1 MNKSTKLF
9 LIFLIF
15 SLITVTVTMATWK
28 NPIILISLLTLLATI
43 KQSYSPIKRP
53 TLTFIIFGLA
63 GTTME
68 ALIML
73 AGPWSYALPH
83 LLNFPIWLPFLWGMA
98 GTLSVTL
105 YQAIS
110 TK

>member
-1 MNKSTKLF
+1 
-9 LIFLIF
+9 
-15 SLITVTVTMATWK
+15 MATWK
-28 NPIILISLLTLLATI
+28 SPIILIPLLTLLACL
-43 KQSYSPIKRP
+43 KQSYARINSPI
-53 TLTFIIFGLA
+53 LTFIVFGIA

-83 LLNFPIWLPFLWGMA
+83 LFNFPIWLPFLWGMA

-105 YQAIS
+105 YEAIKS
-110 TK
+110 

>member
-1 MNKSTKLF
+1 M
-9 LIFLIF
+9 
-15 SLITVTVTMATWK
+15 VMATWQ
-28 NPIILISLLTLLATI
+28 NPIALMLILTLIACI

-53 TLTFIIFGLA
+53 TITFIIFGIA

-73 AGPWSYALPH
+73 AGPWSYTTPH